1 MKKKKFEEM
10 TELKRL
16 IKKKNYS
23 YRVMAKE
30 MNISLDA
37 FNNKINGYT
46 AINLSEA
53 EKMIDILG
61 INERDVNRYFFAKCC
76 ETQQKGV
83 EMHVC

>member
-1 MKKKKFEEM
+1 MKEKKFEEM

-46 AINLSEA
+46 AINLREA
-53 EKMIDILG
+53 EKLIEILG
-61 INERDVNRYFFAKCC
+61 ISGKDVNRYFFGKCC
-76 ETQQKGV
+76 ETQQKGA
-83 EMHVC
+83 EMHVF

>member
-1 MKKKKFEEM
+1 MKQRKFEEM

-23 YRVMAKE
+23 YRLMAKK
-30 MNISLDA
+30 MDISLDA

-46 AINLSEA
+46 ALNLNEA
-53 EKMIDILG
+53 EKMIEILG
-61 INERDVNRYFFAKCC
+61 INGKDVNHYFFGKSC

-83 EMHVC
+83 EMHVW